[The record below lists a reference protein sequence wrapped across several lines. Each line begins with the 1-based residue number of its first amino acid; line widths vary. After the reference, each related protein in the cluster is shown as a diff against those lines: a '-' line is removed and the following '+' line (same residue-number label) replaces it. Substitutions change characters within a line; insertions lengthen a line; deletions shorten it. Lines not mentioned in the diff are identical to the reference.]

1 MCIRCL
7 FQVLDLPCVMESQKT
22 IDNKTF
28 YKTADVSQV
37 SYYLLKGFW
46 KEKPYDVTLCIFFNS
61 LDFNLQR
68 G

>member
-1 MCIRCL
+1 
-7 FQVLDLPCVMESQKT
+7 MESQKT